1 FSELQ
6 VSYKIAFHTI
16 RHLMSNRPM
25 SGTMNVEEAGH
36 RQATQAAGTD
46 FGELL
51 VSFRGRLETDLMAWV
66 EAKRL
71 ATRAE
76 LAEADELTGVL
87 SEFLARDGKRLRP
100 ALVYYSY
107 RACGGDSEP
116 VVMPV
121 AMAVELLHT
130 YLLVHDD
137 IMDHA
142 KTRRGEP
149 AVHVLFSDLHR
160 DRGWQ
165 GDSSHFG
172 TSVGILLGDLA
183 ESYAVELYSSSVMSE
198 DVRAD
203 VRQCFS
209 TMCQE
214 VIVGQYLEMTAGY
227 RGTLT
232 EAELLRILQMKS
244 GRYSVERPVQLGAL
258 LAGASGDTLDA
269 LTRYG
274 ARLGEAFQ
282 LQDDLLGMFGDVE
295 TVGKPVGEDL
305 AEGKYTIL
313 IHSALAKLSPADRT
327 IVERAL
333 GNADVREDEVREVQR
348 LIESVGARQQVVEMV
363 DTRLQTAEQALD
375 EADVTGP
382 GADFLQG
389 LMDYLR
395 GRER

>member
-1 FSELQ
+1 
-6 VSYKIAFHTI
+6 
-16 RHLMSNRPM
+16 M
-25 SGTMNVEEAGH
+25 SGTMSVEEAGH

-51 VSFRGRLETDLMAWV
+51 VSFRDRLETDLMAWV

-327 IVERAL
+327 IVESAL

-363 DTRLQTAEQALD
+363 DTRLQAAEQALD
-375 EADVTGP
+375 EANVIGP

>member
-1 FSELQ
+1 
-6 VSYKIAFHTI
+6 
-16 RHLMSNRPM
+16 M
-25 SGTMNVEEAGH
+25 SGTMSVEEAGR
-36 RQATQAAGTD
+36 RQATQEAGTD
-46 FGELL
+46 FGGLL
-51 VSFRGRLETDLMAWV
+51 VSFRDRLEADLMAWV
-66 EAKRL
+66 EAKRQ
-71 ATRAE
+71 AMRAE

-87 SEFLARDGKRLRP
+87 SEFLLRDGKRLRP

-142 KTRRGEP
+142 ETRRGEP

-165 GDSSHFG
+165 GDSTHFG

-183 ESYAVELYSSSVMSE
+183 ESYAVELYSSSEMSE
-198 DVRAD
+198 AVRPDVRK
-203 VRQCFS
+203 CFS

-227 RGTLT
+227 RGNLT
-232 EAELLRILQMKS
+232 EEELLRILQMKS

-282 LQDDLLGMFGDVE
+282 LQDDLLGMFGDVD

-313 IHSALAKLSPADRT
+313 IHSALEKLAPADRT
-327 IVERAL
+327 TVESAL
-333 GNADVREDEVREVQR
+333 GNAEVREDEVREVQK
-348 LIESVGARQQVVEMV
+348 LIESVGARQRVVEMIE
-363 DTRLQTAEQALD
+363 TRMKAAD
-375 EADVTGP
+375 EALSEAEVEGP

-389 LMDYLR
+389 LMDYLS

>member
-1 FSELQ
+1 
-6 VSYKIAFHTI
+6 
-16 RHLMSNRPM
+16 MS
-25 SGTMNVEEAGH
+25 VEEAG
-36 RQATQAAGTD
+36 RKQATLEAGAD
-46 FGELL
+46 FAGLL
-51 VSFRGRLETDLMAWV
+51 VSFRDRLEADLMAWV
-66 EAKRL
+66 EAKRQ

-87 SEFLARDGKRLRP
+87 SEFLLRDGKRLRP

-142 KTRRGEP
+142 ETRRGEP
-149 AVHVLFSDLHR
+149 AVHVLFSDFHR

-183 ESYAVELYSSSVMSE
+183 ESYAVELYSSSEMSE
-198 DVRAD
+198 AVRAD
-203 VRQCFS
+203 VRKCFS

-227 RGTLT
+227 RGDLT
-232 EAELLRILQMKS
+232 EEELLRILQMKS

-258 LAGASGDTLDA
+258 LAGASKETLDA

-274 ARLGEAFQ
+274 SRLGEAFQ
-282 LQDDLLGMFGDVE
+282 LQDDLLGMFGDVA

-313 IHSALAKLSPADRT
+313 IHSALEKLAPADRT
-327 IVERAL
+327 TVESAL
-333 GNADVREDEVREVQR
+333 GNADVSEDEVREVQR
-348 LIESVGARQQVVEMV
+348 LIESVGARERVVEMIE
-363 DTRLQTAEQALD
+363 TRMQTASEALV
-375 EADVTGP
+375 EAGVTGP

-389 LMDYLR
+389 LMQYLR

>member
-1 FSELQ
+1 MP
-6 VSYKIAFHTI
+6 VSYKIAVHTSPN
-16 RHLMSNRPM
+16 LMSNRPM
-25 SGTMNVEEAGH
+25 SGTMSVEKAGQ
-36 RQATQAAGTD
+36 RQATQATGTD
-46 FGELL
+46 FAELL
-51 VSFRGRLETDLMAWV
+51 VSFRNRLETDLMAWV

-87 SEFLARDGKRLRP
+87 SDFLARDGKRLRP

-107 RACGGDSEP
+107 WACGGDSEP

-142 KTRRGEP
+142 ETRRGEP
-149 AVHVLFSDLHR
+149 AVHMLFRDLHR
-160 DRGWQ
+160 SRGWQ

-183 ESYAVELYSSSVMSE
+183 ESYAVELYSSSEMSE
-198 DVRAD
+198 AVRAD
-203 VRQCFS
+203 VRKCFS

-227 RGTLT
+227 RGNLT
-232 EAELLRILQMKS
+232 EEELLRILQMKS

-258 LAGASGDTLDA
+258 LAGASRETLDP

-313 IHSALAKLSPADRT
+313 IHSALGKLSPADRET
-327 IVERAL
+327 VERAL
-333 GNADVREDEVREVQR
+333 GKADIQEPEVREVQK
-348 LIESVGARQQVVEMV
+348 LIEGVGARQQVVEMI
-363 DTRLQTAEQALD
+363 DRRLQAAEQALD

>member
-1 FSELQ
+1 
-6 VSYKIAFHTI
+6 
-16 RHLMSNRPM
+16 
-25 SGTMNVEEAGH
+25 
-36 RQATQAAGTD
+36 
-46 FGELL
+46 LL
-51 VSFRGRLETDLMAWV
+51 
-66 EAKRL
+66 
-71 ATRAE
+71 
-76 LAEADELTGVL
+76 
-87 SEFLARDGKRLRP
+87 RDGKRLRP

-107 RACGGDSEP
+107 RACGGGSDP

-142 KTRRGEP
+142 ETRRGEP
-149 AVHVLFSDLHR
+149 AVHVLFNDLHR

-183 ESYAVELYSSSVMSE
+183 ESYALELYSSSEMSE
-198 DVRAD
+198 AVRAD
-203 VRQCFS
+203 VRKCFS

-227 RGTLT
+227 RGNLS
-232 EAELLRILQMKS
+232 EEELLRILQMKS

-258 LAGASGDTLDA
+258 LAGASGDTLGA

-313 IHSALAKLSPADRT
+313 IHSALEKLSPEDRT
-327 IVERAL
+327 TVESAL
-333 GNADVREDEVREVQR
+333 GNASVREDEVREVQR
-348 LIESVGARQQVVEMV
+348 LIESVGARQRIV
-363 DTRLQTAEQALD
+363 DMIETRMLVAAEALA
-375 EADVTGP
+375 EADVTGS

>member
-1 FSELQ
+1 
-6 VSYKIAFHTI
+6 
-16 RHLMSNRPM
+16 M
-25 SGTMNVEEAGH
+25 SGTMSVEEAGR
-36 RQATQAAGTD
+36 RQATREAGTD
-46 FGELL
+46 FGGLL
-51 VSFRGRLETDLMAWV
+51 VSFRDRLEADLMAWV
-66 EAKRL
+66 EAKRQ
-71 ATRAE
+71 AMRAE

-87 SEFLARDGKRLRP
+87 SEFLLRDGKRLRP

-142 KTRRGEP
+142 ETRRGEP

-165 GDSSHFG
+165 GDSTHFG

-183 ESYAVELYSSSVMSE
+183 ESYAVELYSSSEMSE
-198 DVRAD
+198 AVRPDVRK
-203 VRQCFS
+203 CFS

-227 RGTLT
+227 RGNLT
-232 EAELLRILQMKS
+232 EEELLRILQMKS

-282 LQDDLLGMFGDVE
+282 LQDDLLGMFGDVD

-313 IHSALAKLSPADRT
+313 IHSALEKLAPADRT
-327 IVERAL
+327 TVESAL
-333 GNADVREDEVREVQR
+333 GNAEVREDEVREVQK
-348 LIESVGARQQVVEMV
+348 LIESVGARQRVVEMIE
-363 DTRLQTAEQALD
+363 TRMKAAD
-375 EADVTGP
+375 EALSEAEVEGP

-389 LMDYLR
+389 LMDYLS

>member
-1 FSELQ
+1 
-6 VSYKIAFHTI
+6 
-16 RHLMSNRPM
+16 M
-25 SGTMNVEEAGH
+25 SGTMSVEEAGH

-51 VSFRGRLETDLMAWV
+51 VSFRDRLETDLMAWV

-165 GDSSHFG
+165 GDSSQFG

-327 IVERAL
+327 IVESAL

-363 DTRLQTAEQALD
+363 DTRLQAAEQALD
-375 EADVTGP
+375 EANVIGP

>member
-1 FSELQ
+1 
-6 VSYKIAFHTI
+6 
-16 RHLMSNRPM
+16 M
-25 SGTMNVEEAGH
+25 SGTMSVEEAGH

-51 VSFRGRLETDLMAWV
+51 VSFRDRLETDLMAWV

-165 GDSSHFG
+165 GDSSQFG

-269 LTRYG
+269 LTRSG
-274 ARLGEAFQ
+274 ARLGEAVQ

-327 IVERAL
+327 IVESAL

-363 DTRLQTAEQALD
+363 DTRLQAAEQALD
-375 EADVTGP
+375 EANVIGP

>member
-1 FSELQ
+1 
-6 VSYKIAFHTI
+6 
-16 RHLMSNRPM
+16 M
-25 SGTMNVEEAGH
+25 SGTMSVKEAG
-36 RQATQAAGTD
+36 RNQVTQEAGTG
-46 FGELL
+46 FGDLL
-51 VSFRGRLETDLMAWV
+51 ITFRERLEAELMAWI
-66 EAKRL
+66 EAKRQ

-76 LAEADELTGVL
+76 LPTADELTGVL
-87 SEFLARDGKRLRP
+87 SEFLLRDGKRLRP

-107 RACGGDSEP
+107 RACGGGSDP

-142 KTRRGEP
+142 ETRRGEP
-149 AVHVLFSDLHR
+149 AVHVLFNDLHR

-183 ESYAVELYSSSVMSE
+183 ESYALELYSSSEMSE
-198 DVRAD
+198 AVRAD
-203 VRQCFS
+203 VRKCFS

-227 RGTLT
+227 RGNLS
-232 EAELLRILQMKS
+232 EEELLRILQMKS

-258 LAGASGDTLDA
+258 LAGASGDTLGA

-313 IHSALAKLSPADRT
+313 IHSALEKLSPEDRT
-327 IVERAL
+327 TVESAL
-333 GNADVREDEVREVQR
+333 GNASVREDEVREVQR
-348 LIESVGARQQVVEMV
+348 LIESVGARQRIV
-363 DTRLQTAEQALD
+363 DMIETRMLVAAEALA
-375 EADVTGP
+375 EADVTGS

>member
-1 FSELQ
+1 
-6 VSYKIAFHTI
+6 
-16 RHLMSNRPM
+16 M
-25 SGTMNVEEAGH
+25 SGTMSIEEAG
-36 RQATQAAGTD
+36 RKQATQEAGTD
-46 FGELL
+46 FGGLL
-51 VSFRGRLETDLMAWV
+51 VSFRDRLETDLVAWV
-66 EAKRL
+66 ETKRQ

-76 LAEADELTGVL
+76 LPAADELTEVL
-87 SEFLARDGKRLRP
+87 SEFLLRDGKRLRP

-107 RACGGDSEP
+107 RACGGDSDL

-142 KTRRGEP
+142 ETRRGEP
-149 AVHVLFSDLHR
+149 AVHVLFGDLHR

-165 GDSSHFG
+165 GDSKHFG
-172 TSVGILLGDLA
+172 ISVGILLGDLA
-183 ESYAVELYSSSVMSE
+183 ESYAVELYSSSEMSE
-198 DVRAD
+198 AVRGD

-227 RGTLT
+227 RGNLT
-232 EAELLRILQMKS
+232 EEELLRILQMKS

-258 LAGASGDTLDA
+258 LAGASGETLDA

-313 IHSALAKLSPADRT
+313 IHSALERLSPADKAT
-327 IVERAL
+327 VESAL
-333 GNADVREDEVREVQR
+333 GNADVGEGEVREVQK
-348 LIESVGARQQVVEMV
+348 LIESVGARQHVVGMIE
-363 DTRLQTAEQALD
+363 TRLKAAEEALA
-375 EADVTGP
+375 EAEVAEP

>member
-1 FSELQ
+1 
-6 VSYKIAFHTI
+6 
-16 RHLMSNRPM
+16 MS
-25 SGTMNVEEAGH
+25 VEEAGH
-36 RQATQAAGTD
+36 RQATQEAGTD

-51 VSFRGRLETDLMAWV
+51 VSFRDRLETDLMAWV

-76 LAEADELTGVL
+76 LGEADELTGVL

-107 RACGGDSEP
+107 TACGGDSEP

-142 KTRRGEP
+142 KTRRGAP

-160 DRGWQ
+160 DRGWH

-183 ESYAVELYSSSVMSE
+183 ESYAVELYSSSEMSE
-198 DVRAD
+198 AVRDD

-227 RGTLT
+227 RGNLT

-258 LAGASGDTLDA
+258 LAGASRDTLDA

-313 IHSALAKLSPADRT
+313 IHSALEKLSPADRKT
-327 IVERAL
+327 VERAL
-333 GNADVREDEVREVQR
+333 GNADIREPEVREVQK
-348 LIESVGARQQVVEMV
+348 LIEGVGARQQVVEMIE
-363 DTRLQTAEQALD
+363 TRLQAAEQALD
-375 EADVTGP
+375 QADVTGP
-382 GADFLQG
+382 GASFLEG
-389 LMDYLR
+389 LMEYLR

>member
-1 FSELQ
+1 
-6 VSYKIAFHTI
+6 
-16 RHLMSNRPM
+16 MS
-25 SGTMNVEEAGH
+25 VEEAG
-36 RQATQAAGTD
+36 RSQATRDADTD

-51 VSFRGRLETDLMAWV
+51 VSFRDRLETDLLAWV
-66 EAKRL
+66 EAKRQGHR
-71 ATRAE
+71 TE
-76 LAEADELTGVL
+76 LPTADELTGVL
-87 SEFLARDGKRLRP
+87 SEFLQRGGKRLRP

-107 RACGGDSEP
+107 RACGGSSDP

-142 KTRRGEP
+142 ETRRGEP

-160 DRGWQ
+160 ANEWQ

-172 TSVGILLGDLA
+172 TSVAILLGDLA
-183 ESYAVELYSSSVMSE
+183 ESYAVELYASSEMSE
-198 DVRAD
+198 AVRAD
-203 VRQCFS
+203 VRSCFS

-227 RGTLT
+227 RRNLT
-232 EAELLRILQMKS
+232 EEELLRILQMKS
-244 GRYSVERPVQLGAL
+244 GRYSVERPTQLGAL
-258 LAGASGDTLDA
+258 LAGASPDTLEA

-282 LQDDLLGMFGDVE
+282 LQDDLLGMFGDVQ

-305 AEGKYTIL
+305 AEGKYTLL
-313 IHSALAKLSPADRT
+313 IHSALEKLSPTDRAT
-327 IVERAL
+327 VESAL
-333 GNADVREDEVREVQR
+333 GNAELRDDEVREVQK
-348 LIESVGARQQVVEMV
+348 LIESVGARQRVVEMIE
-363 DTRLQTAEQALD
+363 TRMQAAGQALA
-375 EADVTGP
+375 EAEVEGP

>member
-1 FSELQ
+1 
-6 VSYKIAFHTI
+6 
-16 RHLMSNRPM
+16 MS
-25 SGTMNVEEAGH
+25 VEEAG
-36 RQATQAAGTD
+36 RKQATLEAGTD
-46 FGELL
+46 FEGLL
-51 VSFRGRLETDLMAWV
+51 VSFRDRLEADLMAWV
-66 EAKRL
+66 EAKRQ
-71 ATRAE
+71 ATGAE

-87 SEFLARDGKRLRP
+87 SEFLLRDGKRLRP
-100 ALVYYSY
+100 ALVYYGY

-142 KTRRGEP
+142 ETRRGEP
-149 AVHVLFSDLHR
+149 AVHVLFGDLHR

-183 ESYAVELYSSSVMSE
+183 ESYAVELYSSSEMSE
-198 DVRAD
+198 AVRAE
-203 VRQCFS
+203 VRKCFS

-227 RGTLT
+227 RNDLT
-232 EAELLRILQMKS
+232 EEELLRILQMKS

-258 LAGASGDTLDA
+258 LAGAPKETLDA

-282 LQDDLLGMFGDVE
+282 LQDDLLGMFGDVQ

-305 AEGKYTIL
+305 VEGKYTVL
-313 IHSALAKLSPADRT
+313 IHTALEKLAPTDRAT
-327 IVERAL
+327 VERAL
-333 GNADVREDEVREVQR
+333 GNADVGEEEVREVQR
-348 LIESVGARQQVVEMV
+348 LIESVGARQRVVEMIE
-363 DTRLQTAEQALD
+363 TRMQAAAEAL
-375 EADVTGP
+375 AVAGVTGP

>member
-1 FSELQ
+1 
-6 VSYKIAFHTI
+6 
-16 RHLMSNRPM
+16 M
-25 SGTMNVEEAGH
+25 SGTMSVEEAGH
-36 RQATQAAGTD
+36 RQATQTAGTD

-51 VSFRGRLETDLMAWV
+51 VSFRDRLETDLMAWV

-165 GDSSHFG
+165 GDSSQFG

-327 IVERAL
+327 IVESAL

-363 DTRLQTAEQALD
+363 DTRLQAAEQALD
-375 EADVTGP
+375 EANVIGP